1 VYALGIDQDGLH
13 PATVLRDLP
22 SSFGPFSPENFSG
35 QFVGPITAH
44 DVLIKSRNIPTVQ
57 VASKFPGP
65 SLYDFLKTAG
75 ASRMKL
81 EAHYNLALVLGGAK

>member
-1 VYALGIDQDGLH
+1 MYALGIDQDVLY

-35 QFVGPITAH
+35 QFLGPITAY
-44 DVLIKSRNIPTVQ
+44 DALIKSRNIPALQ

-75 ASRMKL
+75 VSRMKP
-81 EAHYNLALVLGGAK
+81 EAHYGLVLALVGAK